1 MRRKATPSRPAKGGD
16 GGTDGGTEGGTEGG
30 TDGGTRCG
38 GAPSL
43 SMRSRLAADSIT
55 IGDGEIGRSMW
66 GEGNAS
72 PLTPSALVEVV
83 AAMLVACGC
92 AL

>member
-1 MRRKATPSRPAKGGD
+1 
-16 GGTDGGTEGGTEGG
+16 
-30 TDGGTRCG
+30 
-38 GAPSL
+38 
-43 SMRSRLAADSIT
+43 MRSRLAADSIT